1 MWRDRVIRAHLREE
15 FLVTLADGTGLQGLL
30 VEADDKTIVLANVSQ
45 VERDRTV
52 PVDGQLFI
60 PRSNVLYLQK
70 P

>member
-1 MWRDRVIRAHLREE
+1 MWRDRVLRTHLREE
-15 FLVTLADGTGLQGLL
+15 FLVTLTDGTGLQGLL

-45 VERDRTV
+45 VDRDRTA